1 MPITANPD
9 TYEYELTSECDFII
23 MGCDGVWETKTNEE
37 MVAWVYNKLGSKP
50 EEADLK
56 KIISDLLN
64 EQLSPN
70 ARESCKFLISVS
82 KQWFLYRGRWLRQ
95 HDLHPDRVQE
105 GQALIGVEVRVMARM
120 AFVYNKLQRLQYV
133 WQSDGEHLTQS

>member
-70 ARESCKFLISVS
+70 ARESCKFLIS
-82 KQWFLYRGRWLRQ
+82 
-95 HDLHPDRVQE
+95 
-105 GQALIGVEVRVMARM
+105 AC
-120 AFVYNKLQRLQYV
+120 
-133 WQSDGEHLTQS
+133 